1 MTTIAEVDD
10 FIQHFGVKGM
20 RWGVRKSGGGSPHPV
35 SADATATT
43 HHLATVKAHGTGAL
57 SNEELKHLVTRLGL
71 EEQHNRLN
79 PKHVSTGQKIVSE
92 LLGVGSNVAKQQAT
106 AYAGKYA
113 AKGIEELINKGSK

>member
-1 MTTIAEVDD
+1 MTTTAEVDD

-20 RWGVRKSGGGSPHPV
+20 KWGVRRDRGGSPHPV
-35 SADATATT
+35 SADAHATA

-71 EEQHNRLN
+71 EEQHGRLN
-79 PKHVSTGQKIVSE
+79 PKQVSTGQKIVSE

-106 AYAGKYA
+106 SYASKYA
-113 AKGIEELINKGSK
+113 AQGIEHLITKGSK